1 MEVFAILHVIKVI
14 TEMDLYAGRIAQLTN
29 LTVVGS
35 VLAHKLSVHRT
46 VKEILMNSFEIA
58 AAIAAASVTGDLEM
72 AVIIAKMGQLA
83 TDLANGI
90 C

>member
-1 MEVFAILHVIKVI
+1 
-14 TEMDLYAGRIAQLTN
+14 
-29 LTVVGS
+29 
-35 VLAHKLSVHRT
+35 
-46 VKEILMNSFEIA
+46 MNSFEIA
-58 AAIAAASVTGDLEM
+58 AAIAAASVTGDFDM